1 MHAKDEGTG
10 IHLQWIRGEPN
21 HQQFSSYGE
30 SFHEIG
36 HSLTTWSSS
45 EDGVGSAKRSQLGS
59 RILRPAVNVF
69 VCPEFLCEFLRLRT
83 ETSGDSPESHPSRVL
98 NAEMTESANA
108 LDCDERTCTQP
119 VLVPTRPPVHVL
131 VLRWFRKHLRQLPIP

>member
-69 VCPEFLCEFLRLRT
+69 VCPEFLCEFLRLR
-83 ETSGDSPESHPSRVL
+83 DR
-98 NAEMTESANA
+98 
-108 LDCDERTCTQP
+108 DQR
-119 VLVPTRPPVHVL
+119 R
-131 VLRWFRKHLRQLPIP
+131 